1 MGSAVVGVVAILT
14 LIAALVL
21 CYVGE
26 GRLHPELEDHDWYRG

>member
-1 MGSAVVGVVAILT
+1 MAVVGVAAILV
-14 LIAALVL
+14 LFAALVL